1 MLIVTST
8 ILQLKRQIVAM
19 GQMPKLDQVIASV

>member
-8 ILQLKRQIVAM
+8 ILQMKRQIAAL
-19 GQMPKLDQVIASV
+19 GQMPKLDKVIDSL